1 MRKADL
7 VLFGIMGDTF
17 ESMVLSAVIFRTSG
31 SEDGGEYDSPLGNEI
46 GERSADE
53 VFCRERRSIWM
64 YAMEKHDGE
73 TRRTLPAVVVYNM
86 SPDLEVR
93 IEYVEWIMNTE
104 VDLILIHLGF
114 APE

>member
-17 ESMVLSAVIFRTSG
+17 ENMILSAVTFRVSG
-31 SEDGGEYDSPLGNEI
+31 SKDGEEYDSPLGNAI

-53 VFCRERRSIWM
+53 VFCRERGSIWM
-64 YAMEKHDGE
+64 YAMKKHDGE
-73 TRRTLPAVVVYNM
+73 TQRALPAVVVYDV
-86 SPDLEVR
+86 SDLEVR
-93 IEYVEWIMNTE
+93 IEYVEWIMDAK